1 MARAV
6 FAFSADHVTLGHVD
20 IVNRS
25 SKLFDEIVI
34 ATVNSTGKPGEM
46 FTGKQRLEMCYE
58 VFLNH
63 PCIVD
68 YKFINDTAVNLCK
81 DVRAKFMI
89 RGIRGYTDLDYE
101 YKLAYLNRKISGGA
115 VETIFIP
122 GEPELSMFSSTTV
135 RELIR
140 LNVDTWKT
148 MVPKC
153 VEDCITTWRGN
164 DEKTVLDKR

>member
-6 FAFSADHVTLGHVD
+6 FAFSADPVTLGHVD
-20 IVNRS
+20 IVNRAS
-25 SKLFDEIVI
+25 ELFDEIVI
-34 ATVNSTGKPGEM
+34 ATVSSTCKPGEM
-46 FTGKQRLEMCYE
+46 FTGRQRLEMCHN
-58 VFLNH
+58 VFSDD
-63 PCIVD
+63 PSIVD
-68 YKFINDTAVNLCK
+68 YKFILDTAVNLCK
-81 DVRAKFMI
+81 DVGAKFMI

-101 YKLAYLNRKISGGA
+101 YKLAYLNRQISGGT

-153 VEDCITTWRGN
+153 VEDYIIHWRKY
-164 DEKTVLDKR
+164 EATVSNH